1 VTTATNR
8 EKEAARLPPSRP
20 DPEQS
25 SPALTGR
32 RTIVT
37 ARKILPIAAA
47 ATACATLSACG
58 GTGAVGRLGELKRVA
73 RTCPAHDDVAAYVAW
88 DVRRTLRRSRIT
100 AARLES
106 LDRTA
111 KRVAACGGRLR
122 VVAFGP
128 TAASTARLY
137 DGELRPLGATENARL
152 LRVPHLVDQ
161 VRDHVRQQLPVVLA
175 EVSGQGADPVS
186 QLAAAEQ
193 YGRQLGP
200 GYTLRVVIATSGF
213 GQDVPGSSSQLAANA
228 SVPDLSGADV
238 VVAGLG
244 KVGRGAP
251 TPTPVVEELRAV
263 YAQLCRRTHARTC
276 LAITDLAPL
285 GG

>member
-1 VTTATNR
+1 
-8 EKEAARLPPSRP
+8 
-20 DPEQS
+20 
-25 SPALTGR
+25 
-32 RTIVT
+32 VT

-73 RTCPAHDDVAAYVAW
+73 GTCPAHGDAAAYVAW
-88 DVRRTLRRSRIT
+88 DVRRTLRRPRIT
-100 AARLES
+100 AARLDS

-111 KRVAACGGRLR
+111 EQVAACGGVLR

-128 TAASTARLY
+128 TASSTARLY

-161 VRDHVRQQLPVVLA
+161 VREDVGRRLPGVLA

-186 QLAAAEQ
+186 QLGAAEQ
-193 YGRQLGP
+193 FRRQLGA
-200 GYTLRVVIATSGF
+200 GYALRVVIETSGF
-213 GQDVPGSSSQLAANA
+213 GRGVPDASSRLAANV
-228 SVPDLSGADV
+228 SVPDLRDADV

-251 TPTPVVEELRAV
+251 TPTPVVDSLRAF
-263 YAQLCRRTHARTC
+263 YGQLCRRTHARSC

>member
-1 VTTATNR
+1 M
-8 EKEAARLPPSRP
+8 
-20 DPEQS
+20 
-25 SPALTGR
+25 
-32 RTIVT
+32 T

-58 GTGAVGRLGELKRVA
+58 GTGAVGHLGDLKRVA
-73 RTCPAHDDVAAYVAW
+73 DTCPAHGDAAAYVAW
-88 DVRRTLRRSRIT
+88 DVRRSLRRPRIT
-100 AARLES
+100 AARLDS

-111 KRVAACGGRLR
+111 ERVAACGGALR

-137 DGELRPLGATENARL
+137 DGELRPIGATENARL

-161 VRDHVRQQLPVVLA
+161 VQEDVRRRLPGVLA

-193 YGRQLGP
+193 FRRQLGA
-200 GYTLRVVIATSGF
+200 GYALRVVIETSGF
-213 GQDVPGSSSQLAANA
+213 GRGVPDGSSQLAADV
-228 SVPDLSGADV
+228 SVPDLRGADV
-238 VVAGLG
+238 IVAGLG

-251 TPTPVVEELRAV
+251 TPTPIVESLRSF
-263 YAQLCRRTHARTC
+263 YAQLCRRAHARTC

>member
-1 VTTATNR
+1 
-8 EKEAARLPPSRP
+8 
-20 DPEQS
+20 
-25 SPALTGR
+25 
-32 RTIVT
+32 VT

-47 ATACATLSACG
+47 SIGACAVLSACG
-58 GTGAVGRLGELKRVA
+58 GTGAVGRLGELKRTA
-73 RTCPAHDDVAAYVAW
+73 RTCPAHGDLAAYVAW
-88 DVRRTLRRSRIT
+88 DVRRTLRRPRVT

-111 KRVAACGGRLR
+111 ERVAACGGTLR

-152 LRVPHLVDQ
+152 LRVPHLVDEVHQ
-161 VRDHVRQQLPVVLA
+161 RVRQELPAVLA

-193 YGRQLGP
+193 FRRQLGA
-200 GYTLRVVIATSGF
+200 GYTLRVVIETSGF
-213 GQDVPGSSSQLAANA
+213 GRGAPDDSANLAANV

-251 TPTPVVEELRAV
+251 TPTPVVDELRTF
-263 YAQLCRRTHARTC
+263 YGQLCRRTHARSC

>member
-1 VTTATNR
+1 MTS
-8 EKEAARLPPSRP
+8 K
-20 DPEQS
+20 
-25 SPALTGR
+25 
-32 RTIVT
+32 
-37 ARKILPIAAA
+37 KILTLTAA
-47 ATACATLSACG
+47 ATACAALSACG
-58 GTGAVGRLGELKRVA
+58 GTGAVGRLGELKRAA
-73 RTCPAHDDVAAYVAW
+73 RACPADGEAAAYVAW
-88 DVRRTLRRSRIT
+88 DVRRTLRRPRIT
-100 AARLES
+100 AARLDS

-111 KRVAACGGRLR
+111 ERVAACGGALR

-137 DGELRPLGATENARL
+137 DGELRPIGATENARL
-152 LRVPHLVDQ
+152 LRVPGLVDRVHEQ
-161 VRDHVRQQLPVVLA
+161 VTRQLPAVLA

-193 YGRQLGP
+193 FRRQLGA
-200 GYTLRVVIATSGF
+200 GYALRVVIETSGF
-213 GQDVPGSSSQLAANA
+213 GRGVPAASTRLAANV
-228 SVPDLSGADV
+228 SVPDLRGAEV

-251 TPTPVVEELRAV
+251 TPTPVVESLRKT
-263 YAQLCRRTHARTC
+263 YEQLCRQSHARTC

>member
-1 VTTATNR
+1 
-8 EKEAARLPPSRP
+8 
-20 DPEQS
+20 
-25 SPALTGR
+25 
-32 RTIVT
+32 VT

-47 ATACATLSACG
+47 ATACAALSACG
-58 GTGAVGRLGELKRVA
+58 GTGAVGRLGELKGVA
-73 RTCPAHDDVAAYVAW
+73 RACPAHEDVAAYVAW
-88 DVRRTLRRSRIT
+88 DVRRSLRRPRIT
-100 AARLES
+100 AARFDS

-111 KRVAACGGRLR
+111 EKVAACGGVLR

-152 LRVPHLVDQ
+152 LRVPHLVDGVQ
-161 VRDHVRQQLPVVLA
+161 DHVRGQLPAVLA

-193 YGRQLGP
+193 FRRQLGL
-200 GYTLRVVIATSGF
+200 GYALRVVIETSGF
-213 GQDVPGSSSQLAANA
+213 GRGVPGTSSQLAANL
-228 SVPDLSGADV
+228 SVPDLRGADV

-244 KVGRGAP
+244 KVGRGVP
-251 TPTPVVEELRAV
+251 TPTPVVESLRSF
-263 YAQLCRRTHARTC
+263 YGQLCRRARARTC
-276 LAITDLAPL
+276 LAITDLAPF